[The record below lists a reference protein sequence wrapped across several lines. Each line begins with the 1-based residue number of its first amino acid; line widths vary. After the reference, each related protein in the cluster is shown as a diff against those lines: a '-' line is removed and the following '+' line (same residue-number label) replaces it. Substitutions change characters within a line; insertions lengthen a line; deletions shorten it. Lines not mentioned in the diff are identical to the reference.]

1 MCCGTCR
8 CRLVFAE
15 IDRPAAGPS
24 VIEKALRLQRTRQ
37 IAPRI
42 ARGALETE
50 VAAKLQTD
58 ANRSYVPELERRL
71 LADDLVLLP
80 EHSVEP
86 KRGSRGNLT
95 RLEGVQACYFTS
107 AAAFDPERTFASCS
121 RGLRTRFFS
130 SSTWAETSLMR
141 NVHVGGKVGVILV
154 IAVLA
159 LVVRYLKVLEQ
170 TSEFS
175 AARRAYVQAHPEAA
189 GARFAI
195 CYSCGFRSRYLAN

>member
-1 MCCGTCR
+1 
-8 CRLVFAE
+8 
-15 IDRPAAGPS
+15 
-24 VIEKALRLQRTRQ
+24 
-37 IAPRI
+37 
-42 ARGALETE
+42 
-50 VAAKLQTD
+50 
-58 ANRSYVPELERRL
+58 
-71 LADDLVLLP
+71 
-80 EHSVEP
+80 VEP

-121 RGLRTRFFS
+121 RRLRTRFFS
-130 SSTWAETSLMR
+130 SSTWTETSLVR

-159 LVVRYLKVLEQ
+159 LVVRYLNGLEQ

-175 AARRAYVQAHPEAA
+175 AARRAYVQAHPETA

-195 CYSCGFRSRYLAN
+195 CYSCGFRSRYLANWRQLRFGMRVQLPAGTETAFAEVSTKGDLASSIELA